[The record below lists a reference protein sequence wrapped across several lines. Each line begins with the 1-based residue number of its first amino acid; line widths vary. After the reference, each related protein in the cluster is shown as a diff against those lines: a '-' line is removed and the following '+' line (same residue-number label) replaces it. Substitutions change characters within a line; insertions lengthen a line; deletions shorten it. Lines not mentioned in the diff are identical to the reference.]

1 MDDLLVHLVILHIVN
16 NTSPHFGDIL
26 HQSVE
31 MYIIYIMY
39 ILFFK
44 YKNKQKQKYYT
55 KTKANADPVSNY
67 FNFSDLMILKMCEKK
82 PLKVPRRRI

>member
-1 MDDLLVHLVILHIVN
+1 
-16 NTSPHFGDIL
+16 
-26 HQSVE
+26 
-31 MYIIYIMY
+31 MY